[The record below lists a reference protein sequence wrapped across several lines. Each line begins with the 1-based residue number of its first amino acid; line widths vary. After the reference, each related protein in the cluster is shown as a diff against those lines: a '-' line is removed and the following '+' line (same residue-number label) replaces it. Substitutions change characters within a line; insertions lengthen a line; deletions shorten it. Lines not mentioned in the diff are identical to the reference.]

1 MKPILAIETST
12 TTATVALLVEQPD
25 TARIIYT
32 QQVEGARG
40 HAERLMPMIDAVL
53 EEAALN
59 REQIGLIA
67 VGQGP
72 GAFTGIRLACSV
84 SQAIAFVQSLPVVAV
99 NALQAVAAAVDGQ
112 QPGIRLVALDA
123 RMGEVYFGVYSS
135 QGTRLQRPIL
145 LAATDVCRYI
155 APRLPVWRR
164 GIGSNDPARLDG
176 EGWQVV
182 APNLQAPEWLAL
194 SVIEGDTAA
203 RPRADVIARV
213 AQLAWQAGATLRPEQ
228 ALPLYL
234 RDRVAYTTAERSHGL
249 GGNPKVEASSDELVF
264 PMMPLDIPLVEQL
277 ERRSQAFPWTAR
289 NFQDAL
295 SVGYPAWVVRREGRV
310 VGFCV
315 GMPTPDDVHVL
326 AIAVD
331 PDSRRQGVGA
341 RLLEEVYFLTQE
353 LGLSRVLL
361 EVRRSNER
369 AIVFYQK
376 QGFEQIGLRKG
387 YYPAAKGQ
395 REDAM
400 VMAVDLAQRQV

>member
-12 TTATVALLVEQPD
+12 STATVALLTEQSD
-25 TARIIYT
+25 TTRVYT
-32 QQVEGARG
+32 QQVQGVRG
-40 HAERLMPMIDAVL
+40 HAESLLPMIDAVL
-53 EEAALN
+53 DEAGLA

-84 SQAIAFVQSLPVVAV
+84 SQAIAFAQSLPVVPV
-99 NALQAVAAAVDGQ
+99 NALQAVAAAVDPQ

-155 APRLPVWRR
+155 TPRLPYWRR
-164 GIGSNDPARLDG
+164 GVGSNDPARLEG
-176 EGWQVV
+176 EGWQVI
-182 APNLQAPEWLAL
+182 APKLQDPEWLAL
-194 SVIEGDTAA
+194 EVIEGDISA
-203 RPRADVIARV
+203 RPKADVIARV
-213 AQLAWQAGATLRPEQ
+213 AQLAWHAGATLRPEQ

-234 RDRVAYTTAERSHGL
+234 RDRVAYTTEERSQGL
-249 GGNPKVEASSDELVF
+249 GGNPKVAASSDEFVF
-264 PMMPLDIPLVEQL
+264 PMMPLDIPHVEQL

-295 SVGYPAWVVRREGRV
+295 SVGYPAWVVRREGQL

-315 GMPTPDDVHVL
+315 GMPTPDDVHLLV
-326 AIAVD
+326 IAVD
-331 PDSRRQGVGA
+331 PDSRRQGVGR

-361 EVRRSNER
+361 EVRHSNER
-369 AIVFYQK
+369 AIRFYQK
-376 QGFEQIGLRKG
+376 QGFAQIGLRKG

>member
-12 TTATVALLVEQPD
+12 ATATVALLTEQSD
-25 TARIIYT
+25 TTRVFT
-32 QQVEGARG
+32 QQVQGVRG
-40 HAERLMPMIDAVL
+40 HAESLLPMIDAVL
-53 EEAALN
+53 DEAGLA

-84 SQAIAFVQSLPVVAV
+84 SQAIAFAQSLPVVPV
-99 NALQAVAAAVDGQ
+99 NALQAVAAAVDPQ

-135 QGTRLQRPIL
+135 QGTRLQRPTL

-155 APRLPVWRR
+155 TPRLPFWRR
-164 GIGSNDPARLDG
+164 GVGSNEPARLEG

-182 APNLQAPEWLAL
+182 APNLQDPDWLAL
-194 SVIEGDTAA
+194 SVIEGDTSA
-203 RPRADVIARV
+203 RPKADVIARV
-213 AQLAWQAGATLRPEQ
+213 AQLAWRAGATLRPEQ

-234 RDRVAYTTAERSHGL
+234 RDRVAYTTEERSQGL
-249 GGNPKVEASSDELVF
+249 GGNPKAEAPSDEFVF
-264 PMMPLDIPLVEQL
+264 PMMPLDVPQVEQL

-295 SVGYPAWVVRREGRV
+295 SVGYPAWVVRREGKL

-315 GMPTPDDVHVL
+315 GMPTPDDVHLLV
-326 AIAVD
+326 IAVD
-331 PDSRRQGVGA
+331 PDSRRQGVGR

-353 LGLSRVLL
+353 LGLTRVLL
-361 EVRRSNER
+361 EVRHSNER
-369 AIVFYQK
+369 AIRFYQK
-376 QGFEQIGLRKG
+376 QGFAQIGLRKG

>member
-12 TTATVALLVEQPD
+12 STATVALLTEELD
-25 TARIIYT
+25 IARIYT
-32 QQVEGARG
+32 HQVEGVRG
-40 HAERLMPMIDAVL
+40 HAESLLPMIDAVL
-53 EEAALN
+53 QEAGQT

-84 SQAIAFVQSLPVVAV
+84 SQAIAFAKSLPVVPV
-99 NALQAVAAAVDGQ
+99 SALQAVAAAVDSQ

-145 LAATDVCRYI
+145 LAATDVCHYI
-155 APRLPVWRR
+155 TPRLPFWRR
-164 GIGSNDPARLDG
+164 AVGSDDSARLEG

-182 APNLQAPEWLAL
+182 APDLQAPEWLAL
-194 SVIEGDTAA
+194 SVLKGDTSA
-203 RPRADVIARV
+203 RPRADVMARV
-213 AQLAWQAGATLRPEQ
+213 AQLAWRAGATLRPEQ

-234 RDRVAYTTAERSHGL
+234 RDRVAFTTQERSEGL
-249 GGNPKVEASSDELVF
+249 GGNPKVAAPSNEFIF
-264 PMMPLDIPLVEQL
+264 PMMPLDISEVEQL

-295 SVGYPAWVVRREGRV
+295 SVGYPAWVVRREGRA

-315 GMPTPDDVHVL
+315 AMPTPDDVHVL

-331 PDSRRQGVGA
+331 PDSRRQGVG
-341 RLLEEVYFLTQE
+341 RQLLEEVYFLTQE
-353 LGLSRVLL
+353 LGLTRVLL
-361 EVRRSNER
+361 EVRSSNER
-369 AIVFYQK
+369 AIRFYQK
-376 QGFEQIGLRKG
+376 QGFTQIGLRKG

-400 VMAVDLAQRQV
+400 VMAFDLAQRQL